1 MILTIGLGIFSLEL
15 FGLFDNDFL
24 GWSWSVQVEG
34 HCDGPDAVSWGV
46 FVDGVLSVGTWSVSC
61 RLLKSWLE
69 DLVDPELLRIHAS
82 LTAVVENVVHGVV
95 LLERLLA

>member
-1 MILTIGLGIFSLEL
+1 MTIGLGIFSLE
-15 FGLFDNDFL
+15 FFSLFDNGFL

-34 HCDGPDAVSWGV
+34 HCDGPDAVGWGV
-46 FVDGVLSVGTWSVSC
+46 FVDGVLSVSTWSVSG

-69 DLVDPELLRIHAS
+69 DLVDPELLWIHAS
-82 LTAVVENVVHGVV
+82 LTAVVENVIDGVV